1 MAESFRLDGKDTEIL
16 RALQHNA
23 RLSNKELA
31 AKVNLST
38 TPTYERVKRLERLG
52 FIKEY
57 AAILNE
63 SMLNKGFAVF

>member
-38 TPTYERVKRLERLG
+38 TPTPSGCVNYNGECGV
-52 FIKEY
+52 
-57 AAILNE
+57 LNVE
-63 SMLNKGFAVF
+63 